1 MELSRQTNMK
11 HAKGGYGTML
21 KKDFIRHK
29 YLYLMIAPIIVY
41 YIIFHY
47 LPMVGNIMAFQDFSF
62 MKGIFGSKWIGLKHF
77 KDFLSSPYR
86 DRVIRNTVLLNILGI
101 IFVFPA
107 PVILAMLLNEVKH
120 NYYKRTIQT
129 ISYMPYFISTVVIS
143 GMIMNFTSQDGFITY
158 IVKFITGYQGSLNLL
173 AKPEWFRS
181 IYVISDIWQFVG
193 FDSIIYISAISGINP
208 ELYEAATIDGAGR
221 WKQAI
226 HVTLAGIA
234 PTIIMLLILRLG
246 SLMNVGFEK
255 VFLLYNPAIYETS
268 DVIATYVYRQ
278 GLEAG
283 QYSYSTAVGLFNS
296 VINFLFLLTANMIS
310 RRTTEISLF

>member
-1 MELSRQTNMK
+1 MVLSKKTNK
-11 HAKGGYGTML
+11 KPASGYGDMLLKDL
-21 KKDFIRHK
+21 KKYK
-29 YLYLMIAPIIVY
+29 YLYIMIAPVIVF

-62 MKGIFGSKWIGLKHF
+62 MKGLFGSKWIGLKNF
-77 KDFLSSPYR
+77 TDFLTSPYR

-101 IFVFPA
+101 VFVFPA
-107 PVILAMLLNEVKH
+107 PVVLSMLLNEIKH
-120 NYYKRTIQT
+120 NLYKRTIQT
-129 ISYMPYFISTVVIS
+129 ISYMPYFISTVVIA

-158 IVKFITGYQGSLNLL
+158 LVKWITGYEGSLNLL
-173 AKPEWFRS
+173 SKPQWFRS
-181 IYVISDIWQFVG
+181 IYVVSDIWQFVG

-226 HVTLAGIA
+226 HVTLAGIS
-234 PTIIMLLILRLG
+234 PTIIMLLILRIG
-246 SLMNVGFEK
+246 SLMNIGFEK

-278 GLEAG
+278 GLEVG

-296 VINFLFLLTANMIS
+296 VINFLFLLAANKIS
-310 RRTTEISLF
+310 KKTTDIALF